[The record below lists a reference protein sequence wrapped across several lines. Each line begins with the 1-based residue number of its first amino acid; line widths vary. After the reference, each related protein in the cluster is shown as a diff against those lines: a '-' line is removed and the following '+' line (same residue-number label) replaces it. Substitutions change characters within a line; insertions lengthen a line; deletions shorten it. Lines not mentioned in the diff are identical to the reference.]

1 MSTVIG
7 HYVVELEPRT
17 AIHRPRTREFGTEQ
31 EALDYAGS
39 RPGIYTVTIWH
50 YVRDGHNYWH
60 ELSFRGFTTY
70 QY

>member
-1 MSTVIG
+1 MSTIIG

-31 EALDYAGS
+31 EALDYAS
-39 RPGIYTVTIWH
+39 RFTGLYSVAIWH
-50 YVRDGHNYWH
+50 YAKDGHNYWH